1 MIYRKI
7 NGFFTIFIVNK
18 AKKVQIQCNNLTK
31 GTGYDRIRN
40 MSYSVDMREKVMAY
54 RANHSIR
61 KTAKTYGISV
71 RAIQDWEKIQAET
84 GRLEKKPLERK
95 WRKIDPEKLRDYVA
109 ENPDAFLEE
118 IGEEFGCSGEAIRL
132 ALKKLKITRK
142 KNEKTH

>member
-1 MIYRKI
+1 
-7 NGFFTIFIVNK
+7 
-18 AKKVQIQCNNLTK
+18 LTK
-31 GTGYDRIRN
+31 GAGYDRIKS

-54 RANHSIR
+54 RASHSIR

-95 WRKIDPEKLRDYVA
+95 WRKIDPEKLRIYVA

-118 IGEEFGCSGEAIRL
+118 IGEAFECSGEAIRL

-142 KNEKTH
+142 KNKKIH